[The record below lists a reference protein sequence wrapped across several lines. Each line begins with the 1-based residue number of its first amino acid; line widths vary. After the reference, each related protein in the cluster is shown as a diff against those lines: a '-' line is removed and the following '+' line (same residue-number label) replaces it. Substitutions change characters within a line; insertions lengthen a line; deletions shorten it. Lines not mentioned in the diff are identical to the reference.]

1 MDPLLKDPR
10 LKIRRMESADVNA
23 VMAIERRTY
32 DFPWTDGI
40 FRDCIKAGYHCL
52 VFALDNLVIGYGV
65 MSVVVPVGEA
75 HVLNVSIEPRMQ
87 SRGLGRRMMKRML
100 SLAAEKGADS
110 VFLEVR
116 PSNRAALD
124 LYRSLGFNELGT
136 RRGYYPTANGR
147 EDAILFGITVA
158 SASEE
163 GLPS

>member
-10 LKIRRMESADVNA
+10 LKIRRMEGGDVDA

-52 VFALDNLVIGYGV
+52 VCARDELVIGYGV
-65 MSVVVPVGEA
+65 MSVAVGEA
-75 HVLNVSIEPRMQ
+75 HVLNVSIEPRLQ
-87 SRGLGRRMMKRML
+87 GRGLGRRMMQRML

-136 RRGYYPTANGR
+136 RRGYYPAANGR
-147 EDAILFGITVA
+147 EDAILFGLALA
-158 SASEE
+158 SGPEE
-163 GLPS
+163 DLPS